1 MDNRELAAT
10 RIRIAALEMLLSMAK
25 IDNFN
30 VGRRKLNARKKY
42 LQTQYLGYA
51 NQEHLEV
58 YENYLKEKFP
68 KAETQDSL
76 PSGL

>member
-1 MDNRELAAT
+1 MDNRELAAI
-10 RIRIAALEMLLSMAK
+10 RIRVVALEMLLSMAK

-42 LQTQYLGYA
+42 LQTQYLSCA
-51 NQEHLEV
+51 DQEHLEV
-58 YENYLKEKFP
+58 YESYLKEKFP